1 MTLVIQVQECAPE
14 RNDHHGELL
23 IDLLVVDAVE
33 FIVMACLGFMPL
45 GVIHWADK
53 RRKFRR
59 ETLAGPRRAVVPLV
73 ALKASLFVML
83 TNWSANLPL

>member
-1 MTLVIQVQECAPE
+1 
-14 RNDHHGELL
+14 
-23 IDLLVVDAVE
+23 
-33 FIVMACLGFMPL
+33 MACLGFMPL